1 MNQLDFDPIY
11 FLESFP
17 KILPF
22 LPITLYLAL
31 ISLVISI
38 VGGLVL
44 ALILKANIPVIKQL
58 ALLYISFFRSIPS
71 LVQLFLIYYGL
82 PQLIPDMKVIDALT
96 AAIIGLS
103 VKNSAYLSEI
113 FRAAISSVDKGQFEA
128 AHSIGMSKARTYF
141 SIVLP
146 QATKNA
152 IPATGNIFVGLIKET
167 SLVFTLG
174 VTEIFAKSKLLA
186 SASYKFL
193 ETFLAVAIVYWLI
206 TIIFSYLQNLLE
218 KRVNKPYEK

>member
-1 MNQLDFDPIY
+1 MAFDPIY

-22 LPITLYLAL
+22 LPTTIYLAIVSL
-31 ISLVISI
+31 IISI

-44 ALILKANIPVIKQL
+44 AIILKANIPVLKQL

-103 VKNSAYLSEI
+103 VKNSAYLAEI
-113 FRAAISSVDKGQFEA
+113 FRAAIASVDKGQFEA
-128 AHSIGMSKARTYF
+128 AHSIGLNKVRTYF
-141 SIVLP
+141 SIILP

-174 VTEIFAKSKLLA
+174 VTEIFAKSKLL
-186 SASYKFL
+186 SSESYKFL
-193 ETFLAVAIVYWLI
+193 ETFLAVAIIYWII
-206 TIIFSYLQNLLE
+206 TILFSYLQNLLE
-218 KRVNKPYEK
+218 KRINKPYEN

>member
-103 VKNSAYLSEI
+103 VKNSAYLAEI

-128 AHSIGMSKARTYF
+128 AHSIGMSKAHTYF

>member
-1 MNQLDFDPIY
+1 MDFDPIY

-22 LPITLYLAL
+22 LPLTLYLAV
-31 ISLVISI
+31 ISLIISVI
-38 VGGLVL
+38 GGLVL
-44 ALILKANIPVIKQL
+44 AIILKGNIPVLKQ
-58 ALLYISFFRSIPS
+58 ATLLYISFFRSIPT

-82 PQLIPDMKVIDALT
+82 PQLIPGMRIIDAIT

-103 VKNSAYLSEI
+103 VKNSAYLAEI

-128 AHSIGMSKARTYF
+128 AHSIGLSKVQTYF
-141 SIVLP
+141 SIILP

-174 VTEIFAKSKLLA
+174 VTEIFAKSKLL
-186 SASYKFL
+186 SSESYKFL
-193 ETFLAVAIVYWLI
+193 ETFLAVAIIYWVI
-206 TIIFSYLQNLLE
+206 TIIFSYLQNILE
-218 KRVNKPYEK
+218 KRINKPYRN

>member
-1 MNQLDFDPIY
+1 MDFDPIY

-22 LPITLYLAL
+22 LPITLYLAT

-103 VKNSAYLSEI
+103 VKNSAYLAEI

-206 TIIFSYLQNLLE
+206 TIIFSYLQNILE
-218 KRVNKPYEK
+218 KRINRPYEK

>member
-1 MNQLDFDPIY
+1 MDFDPIY

-22 LPITLYLAL
+22 LPLTLYLAV
-31 ISLVISI
+31 ISLIISVI
-38 VGGLVL
+38 GGLVL
-44 ALILKANIPVIKQL
+44 AIVLKGNIPVLKQ
-58 ALLYISFFRSIPS
+58 ATLLYISFFRSIPT

-82 PQLIPDMKVIDALT
+82 PQLIPGMRIIDAIT

-103 VKNSAYLSEI
+103 VKNSAYLAEI

-128 AHSIGMSKARTYF
+128 AHSIGLSKVQTYF
-141 SIVLP
+141 SIILP

-174 VTEIFAKSKLLA
+174 VTEIFAKSKLL
-186 SASYKFL
+186 SSESYKFL
-193 ETFLAVAIVYWLI
+193 ETFLAVTIIYWVI
-206 TIIFSYLQNLLE
+206 TIIFSYLQNILE
-218 KRVNKPYEK
+218 KRINKPYRN

>member
-1 MNQLDFDPIY
+1 
-11 FLESFP
+11 
-17 KILPF
+17 
-22 LPITLYLAL
+22 
-31 ISLVISI
+31 
-38 VGGLVL
+38 
-44 ALILKANIPVIKQL
+44 
-58 ALLYISFFRSIPS
+58 
-71 LVQLFLIYYGL
+71 
-82 PQLIPDMKVIDALT
+82 MKVIDALT

-103 VKNSAYLSEI
+103 VKNSAYLAEI

-128 AHSIGMSKARTYF
+128 AHSIVMSKARTYF

-193 ETFLAVAIVYWLI
+193 ETFLAVICKIY
-206 TIIFSYLQNLLE
+206 
-218 KRVNKPYEK
+218 

>member
-1 MNQLDFDPIY
+1 MDFDPIY

-22 LPITLYLAL
+22 LPITLYLAI

-103 VKNSAYLSEI
+103 VKNSAYLAEI

-206 TIIFSYLQNLLE
+206 TIIFSYLQNILE
-218 KRVNKPYEK
+218 KRINRPYEK

>member
-1 MNQLDFDPIY
+1 MDFDPIY

-22 LPITLYLAL
+22 LPLTLYLAVIAL
-31 ISLVISI
+31 IISVI
-38 VGGLVL
+38 GGLVL
-44 ALILKANIPVIKQL
+44 AIILKADIPLLKQL
-58 ALLYISFFRSIPS
+58 ALLYISFFRSIPT

-82 PQLIPDMKVIDALT
+82 PQLIPGMRIIDAIT

-103 VKNSAYLSEI
+103 VKNSAYLAEI

-128 AHSIGMSKARTYF
+128 AHSIGLNKVRTYF
-141 SIVLP
+141 SIILP

-186 SASYKFL
+186 SASYNFL
-193 ETFLAVAIVYWLI
+193 ETFLVVAIIYWII
-206 TIIFSYLQNLLE
+206 TIIFSYLQSLLE
-218 KRVNKPYEK
+218 KRVNKPYKN

>member
-1 MNQLDFDPIY
+1 MDFDPIY

-22 LPITLYLAL
+22 LPLTLYLAV
-31 ISLVISI
+31 ISLIISVI
-38 VGGLVL
+38 GGLVL
-44 ALILKANIPVIKQL
+44 AIVLKGNIPVLKQ
-58 ALLYISFFRSIPS
+58 ATLLYISFFRSIPT

-82 PQLIPDMKVIDALT
+82 PQLIPGMRIIDAIT

-103 VKNSAYLSEI
+103 VKNSAYLAEI

-128 AHSIGMSKARTYF
+128 AHSIGLSKVQTYF
-141 SIVLP
+141 SIILP

-174 VTEIFAKSKLLA
+174 VTEIFAKSKLL
-186 SASYKFL
+186 SSESYKFL
-193 ETFLAVAIVYWLI
+193 ETFLAVAIIYWVI
-206 TIIFSYLQNLLE
+206 TIIFSYLQNILE
-218 KRVNKPYEK
+218 KRINKPYRN